1 MVNKEVTNMIV
12 NLLIIPLSLPTI
24 FIALFYSLAR
34 SNWFLSLTHLSA
46 MNHIQGMTTQV
57 LAIFLL
63 ALAMI
68 GLIAILLTAMLVA
81 ALNRKASQKFRH
93 RHQE

>member
-46 MNHIQGMTTQV
+46 MNHIQGMTSQV
-57 LAIFLL
+57 FAIFLL

-68 GLIAILLTAMLVA
+68 SLIAIMLTALLVG
-81 ALNRKASQKFRH
+81 ALNRKASQKLRQ
-93 RHQE
+93 RRQA